1 MQRASQGKGCMSYT
15 PETLQ
20 ADILDLFDDASNL
33 STRPWE
39 FGSLPLTIALPRSL
53 DASRIALKRTRV
65 TRVVLTPRVKL
76 CSPLVCF
83 LCGARAD
90 AHRCPGGREK

>member
-1 MQRASQGKGCMSYT
+1 MSYT

-20 ADILDLFDDASNL
+20 SDILDLFDDASSL
-33 STRPWE
+33 STRPWDLE
-39 FGSLPLTIALPRSL
+39 SLPLEMALPRSL

-65 TRVVLTPRVKL
+65 TRVVFVPRVKVR
-76 CSPLVCF
+76 SPLVCF

-90 AHRCPGGREK
+90 AHRCPG